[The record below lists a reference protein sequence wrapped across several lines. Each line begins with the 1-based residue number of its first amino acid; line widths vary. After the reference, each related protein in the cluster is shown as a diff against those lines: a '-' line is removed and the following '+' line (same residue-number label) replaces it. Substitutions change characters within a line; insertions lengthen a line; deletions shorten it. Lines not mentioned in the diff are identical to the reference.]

1 VLEQFHPIIRSPLVI
16 AYERIL
22 LRGDC
27 SGKDDFGRIFNRQR
41 MRLREP
47 LMNRSLEY
55 TGHAWQRKNE
65 RCKTDILVDT
75 LLCHFD
81 RDIYLGRGLWAW
93 SLSRE
98 WCRELQKLGMVSAA
112 LAERLPSL
120 ALIVA
125 EDGAV
130 ITVVR
135 GTTEF
140 GRYCER
146 H

>member
-1 VLEQFHPIIRSPLVI
+1 MENES
-16 AYERIL
+16 
-22 LRGDC
+22 
-27 SGKDDFGRIFNRQR
+27 FGRTDSRQR
-41 MRLREP
+41 TRLWEH

-55 TGHAWQRKNE
+55 THHAWQRKNE

-81 RDIYLGRGLWAW
+81 RDVYLGRGLWAW
-93 SLSRE
+93 SLSRN
-98 WCRELQKLGMVSAA
+98 WCRKLQRLGMVSASV
-112 LAERLPSL
+112 AERLPSL
-120 ALIVA
+120 ALIVS

-130 ITVVR
+130 ISVVR